1 MKKNIHFFSRNSY
14 IKNKQLWE
22 KLGIRGKE
30 AMGFAAL
37 DLPILPGFI
46 LDSEIAAHLEN
57 EDISTNIKTF
67 VKKCEKNNR

>member
-14 IKNKQLWE
+14 IKNNDIRE

-30 AMGFAAL
+30 AMDFAAL

-46 LDSEIAAHLEN
+46 LDSNIAAHLVDK
-57 EDISTNIKTF
+57 DIITNIKPL
-67 VKKCEKNNR
+67 V